1 MANIYVKLGSKIKGE
16 STDDAHADWCEAN
29 SISVSCT
36 QPVSQQSGTGG
47 RSASGVQFEDFEFEK
62 YIDTATPDIM
72 FFCCAGEHIDKIEV
86 ECTQAAGDKNA
97 YLRYEFENC
106 MISEI
111 SRSGDG
117 EPPQKLLG
125 RWRLAVRCRVAR
137 SESFPFPRTRGG
149 WLGSARPR
157 HRACR
162 SCP

>member
-117 EPPQKLLG
+117 EDRPTETVKINFGKIKEIYTPIDNTGKAG
-125 RWRLAVRCRVAR
+125 TKA
-137 SESFPFPRTRGG
+137 ERG
-149 WLGSARPR
+149 WDLEKNVKV
-157 HRACR
+157 
-162 SCP
+162 